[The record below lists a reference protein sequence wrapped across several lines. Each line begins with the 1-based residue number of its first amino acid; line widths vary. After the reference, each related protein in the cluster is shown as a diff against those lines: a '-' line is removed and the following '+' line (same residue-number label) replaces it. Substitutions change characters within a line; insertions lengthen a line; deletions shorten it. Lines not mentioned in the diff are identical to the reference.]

1 MKKQKKQFFILMI
14 CLAVLIMGYFAL
26 QKYNEKQASL
36 PVEDVAEPIMQVL
49 SEEITEFSYVYE
61 GETYSF
67 VMEEETWKNK
77 EDTSLNIDQTLI
89 GNMVSRIGQMTAET
103 TIENVTD
110 LSLYGLDAPERTIS
124 FVTTEV
130 SSQIQIG
137 NYNSMQDVYYLRI
150 DENTTV
156 YAVTS
161 SQLKSF
167 KYTLEDLIVEEEE
180 VTEETVQEEIIEVTE

>member
-1 MKKQKKQFFILMI
+1 M
-14 CLAVLIMGYFAL
+14 
-26 QKYNEKQASL
+26 
-36 PVEDVAEPIMQVL
+36 
-49 SEEITEFSYVYE
+49 
-61 GETYSF
+61 
-67 VMEEETWKNK
+67 
-77 EDTSLNIDQTLI
+77 
-89 GNMVSRIGQMTAET
+89 
-103 TIENVTD
+103 TD